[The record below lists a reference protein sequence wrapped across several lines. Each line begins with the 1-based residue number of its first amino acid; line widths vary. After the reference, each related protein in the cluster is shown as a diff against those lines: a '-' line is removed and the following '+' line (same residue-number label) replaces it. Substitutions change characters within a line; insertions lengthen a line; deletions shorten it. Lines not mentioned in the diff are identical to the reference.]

1 MSVISSLLS
10 RLRVADPPSVEEE
23 PLPPLDPAAV
33 RHRMIPPETHEAGWP
48 APTTVQQP
56 QSYVLPLRSSPP
68 SMASLPWQGEIADA
82 EWKPVVLSEL
92 EMSIPT
98 IPSLDEL
105 AEEGGISP
113 DEPRFPFD
121 T

>member
-10 RLRVADPPSVEEE
+10 RLRVAEPPSVEEE

-33 RHRMIPPETHEAGWP
+33 RHRMMPPELREAVWP
-48 APTTVQQP
+48 APVSAQT

-92 EMSIPT
+92 EMSAIPT